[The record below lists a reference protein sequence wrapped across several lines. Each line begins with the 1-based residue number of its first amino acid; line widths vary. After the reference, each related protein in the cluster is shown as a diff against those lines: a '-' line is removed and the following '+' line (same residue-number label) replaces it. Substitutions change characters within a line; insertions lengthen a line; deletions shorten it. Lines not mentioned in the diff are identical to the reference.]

1 MTQVRPGKPSNRRA
15 LLFRDV
21 NLAWETWPFETFVSS
36 THSADVLLSRSPER
50 SRRAFQYFTPPFHH
64 KNFSC
69 LRTRFMILISEQT
82 RVNQCPLRGNLPCR
96 KLRRAFA
103 LHSPAL
109 LAHAELRAPRVFPA
123 MRERAIIL
131 CTTRVAVISS
141 LLDNTKSSRSNP
153 VCAKKFLREVFHAA
167 KMFCASMPPV
177 LLTEIFFRPGTR
189 SH

>member
-50 SRRAFQYFTPPFHH
+50 SRRPVQDFSPPFHH

-96 KLRRAFA
+96 KLRRAFCVA
-103 LHSPAL
+103 FARASRTRRTPRPSCLSRDAGTCDNPMHHS
-109 LAHAELRAPRVFPA
+109 R
-123 MRERAIIL
+123 
-131 CTTRVAVISS
+131 CSY
-141 LLDNTKSSRSNP
+141 
-153 VCAKKFLREVFHAA
+153 KFA
-167 KMFCASMPPV
+167 
-177 LLTEIFFRPGTR
+177 T
-189 SH
+189 